1 MEYFTIL
8 SKIEIRFTFIIFVF
22 LFNVLFWW
30 LNISGEFDLEFSV
43 VVESPVSQGV
53 NNYGRIFENI
63 LNLYIEKCKLE
74 GYTQILP
81 KSPVTTELGE
91 GGVSDYIAIA

>member
-1 MEYFTIL
+1 M
-8 SKIEIRFTFIIFVF
+8 
-22 LFNVLFWW
+22 
-30 LNISGEFDLEFSV
+30 

-53 NNYGRIFENI
+53 ANYGRIFENI

-74 GYTQILP
+74 GCTQILP

-91 GGVSDYIAIA
+91 GGVSDYIAFAQSILKVLSADLNSNHLKLP